1 MYGYYKWIGDTTVS
15 NHYDCKCLLPTS
27 MIPCG
32 RIQLEVGTDPQ
43 GHLWAAHYF
52 KHTGLGAGLWL
63 AQFLAFS
70 LNLMC

>member
-1 MYGYYKWIGDTTVS
+1 MYGYYKWIGDMTVS
-15 NHYDCKCLLPTS
+15 NHYDSKCLLPTS